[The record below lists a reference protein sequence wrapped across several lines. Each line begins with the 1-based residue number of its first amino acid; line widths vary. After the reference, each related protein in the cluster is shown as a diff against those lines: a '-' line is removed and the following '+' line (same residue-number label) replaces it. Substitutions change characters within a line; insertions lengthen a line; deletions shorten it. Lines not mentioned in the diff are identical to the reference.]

1 MTTRQRTQRQLE
13 MMKDLLEALT
23 VHGFKG
29 ISIPSSQRKHYTA
42 LEKDGLV
49 YLVGGFGRGGNLSIR
64 LTDTGVNWAQDSF
77 AYGYKDLPQ
86 QGQTTWQDK
95 NGNVTLV
102 S

>member
-1 MTTRQRTQRQLE
+1 MERQRTQKQLE

-29 ISIPSSQRKHYTA
+29 ISISSGQRKQYAT

-49 YLVGGFGRGGNLSIR
+49 YFVSGFGRGGNLSIR
-64 LTDTGVNWAQDSF
+64 LTDIGVNWAQDNF

-86 QGQTTWQDK
+86 SGQTTWQDK
-95 NGNVTLV
+95 DGNVTLV
-102 S
+102 C